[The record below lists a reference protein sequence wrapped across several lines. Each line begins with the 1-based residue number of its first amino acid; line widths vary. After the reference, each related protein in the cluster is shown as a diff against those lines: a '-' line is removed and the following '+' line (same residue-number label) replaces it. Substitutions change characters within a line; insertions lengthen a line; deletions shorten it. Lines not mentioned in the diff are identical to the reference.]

1 MTKTELLFA
10 GFGGQGILL
19 MGKITAQAAM
29 TAGMQTTFLPS
40 YGPEMR
46 GGTAN
51 CGVIVSDAPIAS
63 PMVARMDVLVAMN
76 QQSLDKFGPL
86 VRENG
91 VIILDSTL
99 ADPATSAPRHVRIVS
114 GPFTKIASDL
124 GNVRAANMVAL
135 GTLVRETKLVPFD
148 HMVEQMKKTTASRP
162 EWAALNTQALEA
174 GYQPAS
180 KQK

>member
-1 MTKTELLFA
+1 MKTELLFA

-29 TAGMQTTFLPS
+29 AAGMQTTFLPS

-51 CGVIVSDAPIAS
+51 CGVIVADSPIAS
-63 PMVARMDVLVAMN
+63 PVVSRMDVLVAMN

-86 VRENG
+86 VREKG
-91 VIILDSTL
+91 LIILDSTM
-99 ADPATSAPRHVRIVS
+99 ADPTTFAPRRVRVVA

-124 GNVRAANMVAL
+124 GNVRTANMVAL
-135 GTLVRETKLVPFD
+135 GTLARETHLVPFD
-148 HMVEQMKKTTASRP
+148 HIVEQMKKATAAKSDL
-162 EWAALNTQALEA
+162 AAMNTQALET
-174 GYQPAS
+174 GHQPAS
-180 KQK
+180 KLK